1 MTSNR
6 RRPRHIRGPKIYGYT
21 IPDGT
26 CTTAGDALPGPDLY
40 TVAWR
45 DVHKKKLPKKPV
57 GVRTSYYFAFSP
69 NGKWHFDDTILA
81 NEGMSP
87 THRLLQ
93 ELIREHGFVQCTVN
107 GAYFWMQYENVLLEE
122 HSAPIYEIGKGA
134 RRTDVVGR
142 VKRSLRK
149 EIQGT
154 QVAIEIGV
162 TSFVVGYERYAD
174 LVKADVTCLEI
185 FVDRNKALE
194 QRPGELLKHLTRQLL
209 NGELQGRW
217 IVAPWRKDAET
228 VSISTALLR
237 AEDERLMAQ
246 AQSQDAASSIERIER
261 TLATIPKQNELS
273 LVDRKKLF
281 DLDAETNG
289 LIENALRQN
298 KRDLYDIDFFQNI
311 VELLLPPLRN
321 TRHRNM
327 REQLKKASD
336 RIRKQDAM
344 KRAGLLTHMK
354 KIESALFVRS
364 NASEAKRRELML
376 ERNLKKLIYKECENR
391 MQRATRA
398 SQLLGALRTAGLVQI
413 LIPSG
418 MSFDAVVAFEHRRWC
433 GGGYLKR
440 LSREV

>member
-1 MTSNR
+1 MASNR
-6 RRPRHIRGPKIYGYT
+6 RRPRHIRRPKIYGYT
-21 IPDGT
+21 IPDGAWT
-26 CTTAGDALPGPDLY
+26 RAGDALPGPDLY

-45 DVHKKKLPKKPV
+45 DVHKKKLPRKPV
-57 GVRTSYYFAFSP
+57 GVRTSYYFAFSRR
-69 NGKWHFDDTILA
+69 GKWHVSDAILE

-154 QVAIEIGV
+154 QVAVEIGV

-185 FVDRNKALE
+185 FVDRNKDLE
-194 QRPGELLKHLTRQLL
+194 ERPGELLKHLTRKLL
-209 NGELQGRW
+209 SGELQGRW

-237 AEDERLMAQ
+237 AEDERLRAQ

-261 TLATIPKQNELS
+261 TLATIPIQNELS
-273 LVDRKKLF
+273 LVDRKKLL

-298 KRDLYDIDFFQNI
+298 KRDLYDIDFFQNL
-311 VELLLPPLRN
+311 VELLLPRLRN
-321 TRHRNM
+321 ARHRNL
-327 REQLKKASD
+327 REQFKKASD
-336 RIRKQDAM
+336 RIREQDAM

-354 KIESALFVRS
+354 KIESALFVRG
-364 NASEAKRRELML
+364 NASEEQRRELML
-376 ERNLKKLIYKECENR
+376 ELNLKKLIYKESENR
-391 MQRATRA
+391 MQRATHA
-398 SQLLGALRTAGLVQI
+398 SQLLGALRTAGLAQI
-413 LIPSG
+413 FIPSG
-418 MSFDAVVAFEHRRWC
+418 MSFDAAVAFEHRRWC
-433 GGGYLKR
+433 GGGHLKR
-440 LSREV
+440 L

>member
-6 RRPRHIRGPKIYGYT
+6 RRPRHIRQPKIYGYT

-26 CTTAGDALPGPDLY
+26 CTHAGNALPGPDLY

-45 DVHKKKLPKKPV
+45 DVHKKKRPKKPV

-69 NGKWHFDDTILA
+69 NGKWNVDDTILA

-93 ELIREHGFVQCTVN
+93 ELIREHGFVQCIVN
-107 GAYFWMQYENVLLEE
+107 GTYFWMQYESVDLET

-142 VKRSLRK
+142 VKQSLRK
-149 EIQGT
+149 DIQGT
-154 QVAIEIGV
+154 QVAVEIGV

-185 FVDRNKALE
+185 FVDRNKDLE
-194 QRPGELLKHLTRQLL
+194 ERPGDLLKHLTRQLL

-228 VSISTALLR
+228 VSISNALLR
-237 AEDERLMAQ
+237 TDDDRLRAQ
-246 AQSQDAASSIERIER
+246 AQSQEAASSIERIEHA
-261 TLATIPKQNELS
+261 LATIPKQDKLS
-273 LVDRKKLF
+273 LVDQNKLR
-281 DLDAETNG
+281 DLDSETHG
-289 LIENALRQN
+289 LLENALRQN
-298 KRDLYDIDFFQNI
+298 RRDLYDIDFFQYL

-321 TRHRNM
+321 ARHRTL
-327 REQLKKASD
+327 REQFKKASD
-336 RIRKQDAM
+336 TIRKEDAM
-344 KRAGLLTHMK
+344 KRVGLLTHMK
-354 KIESALFVRS
+354 KIESALFVRG
-364 NASEAKRRELML
+364 NAGEEQRRELML
-376 ERNLKKLIYKECENR
+376 ERNLKKRIYQESEDR
-391 MQRATRA
+391 MQRAAHT
-398 SQLLGALRTAGLVQI
+398 SQLLHALRTAGLEQI

-418 MSFDAVVAFEHRRWC
+418 MSFDAAVAFEHRRWC
-433 GGGYLKR
+433 GGGELKR
-440 LSREV
+440 L